1 MKNVSYLCSEIRQQQ
16 LKSNMELILTILVLA
31 LAYLSFRNYLS
42 NNSTDDDDDD
52 LDHLYED

>member
-1 MKNVSYLCSEIRQQQ
+1 
-16 LKSNMELILTILVLA
+16 MELILTILVLA
-31 LAYLSFRNYLS
+31 LAYLSFRNYWS

>member
-1 MKNVSYLCSEIRQQQ
+1 
-16 LKSNMELILTILVLA
+16 MELILAILVLA
-31 LAYLSFRNYLS
+31 LAYLSFRNYWS

>member
-1 MKNVSYLCSEIRQQQ
+1 
-16 LKSNMELILTILVLA
+16 MELILTILVLS
-31 LAYLSFRNYLS
+31 LAYLSFRNYWS

>member
-1 MKNVSYLCSEIRQQQ
+1 
-16 LKSNMELILTILVLA
+16 MELILTILVLA
-31 LAYLSFRNYLS
+31 LAYLSFRNYWN

>member
-1 MKNVSYLCSEIRQQQ
+1 
-16 LKSNMELILTILVLA
+16 MELTLTILVLV
-31 LAYLSFRNYLS
+31 LAYLSFRNYWS

>member
-1 MKNVSYLCSEIRQQQ
+1 MNI
-16 LKSNMELILTILVLA
+16 ILTILVLA

-52 LDHLYED
+52 LDHLYEDWESEIIQ

>member
-1 MKNVSYLCSEIRQQQ
+1 MNF
-16 LKSNMELILTILVLA
+16 ILSILVLA
-31 LAYLSFRNYLS
+31 LAYLSFRNYWN